1 MAYRHDW
8 SFFKILISKA
18 VKSNNEENIQIWL
31 IYFFNI
37 IGYPK
42 MIQSDNDSEYKNAII
57 NNLLTL
63 NNIKEI
69 FSSPR
74 HPQTNWVVEIVHKEV
89 RKNIL
94 NNIVLI
100 EDDLT
105 FENILLDWVL
115 VHNNNTHTVTWFK
128 PIFLIKK
135 DDD

>member
-1 MAYRHDW
+1 
-8 SFFKILISKA
+8 
-18 VKSNNEENIQIWL
+18 
-31 IYFFNI
+31 
-37 IGYPK
+37 

-115 VHNNNTHTVTWFK
+115 VHNNNTHTVTWLK